1 MTFDNIFTAYYRMYR
16 GEATVPDS
24 TDDEYTIALSF
35 ANEAINRWAN
45 VDGVYWKELFTNL
58 QDSTQISPA
67 LTTTISTGVTSYTA
81 PTDMR
86 EAGGSVRVL
95 DADGKVVQT
104 YPIINPQ
111 ERQFK
116 GDDATFAY
124 FTGNPTA
131 GFTMH
136 LNPSPDASLNGL
148 EFDYVYYKKPTE
160 FTTGSSTTDMA
171 NPYFIVHHMLA
182 TRFLIDNNPGYSVS
196 KRDAEDAL
204 KNMQIDN
211 MSGTWANPPTVRDN
225 SGTTWGW

>member
-1 MTFDNIFTAYYRMYR
+1 MTFTEIFTAYYRMYR

-24 TDDEYTIALSF
+24 TDDEYTIGLSF

-58 QDSTQISPA
+58 QDSTQTLPV

-95 DADGKVVQT
+95 DTTGSVVQT

-116 GDDATFAY
+116 DDNATYAY
-124 FTGNPTA
+124 FTGNPA
-131 GFTMH
+131 GGFTMH

-160 FTTGSSTTDMA
+160 FSVGSDTTDMA

-196 KRDAEDAL
+196 KRDAEEAL

-211 MSGTWANPPTVRDN
+211 WSGTWANTPTVKDN